1 MKNNSNDNKF
11 FIFIIYILVG
21 FLIIFVS
28 YNSYINLFN
37 KNIKSKTTPPP
48 NSINVSPITGEVIQD
63 VNTSYNLLKVCYNSS
78 NITELYGINK
88 ADIVIETYNPM
99 SNSLS
104 YDGIFYNK
112 HIPIKESISSI
123 STISLDSLPY
133 IDFIDPPD
141 LGGYNFSEDVNTI
154 FIPFSDSLN
163 TSFVFQKGQYYHFSK
178 NVKDIHKTSNTPLA
192 FTNIL
197 IEFISSSNE
206 NINQGLLF
214 SGGKLQ
220 RLNIDVNNIRMIN
233 NNKEINL
240 SLLRGN
246 TLWIKCPDKTKI
258 VTANANIE
266 S

>member
-1 MKNNSNDNKF
+1 MKKNDSDKLF
-11 FIFIIYILVG
+11 AFIVYILIG

-28 YNSYINLFN
+28 YNSYINLL
-37 KNIKSKTTPPP
+37 KKDVKDQTTQPP

-88 ADIVIETYNPM
+88 ADIVIETYNAV
-99 SNSLS
+99 SNTLS

-112 HIPIKESISSI
+112 HIPIQESIENI
-123 STISLDSLPY
+123 STISLDTLPY

-141 LGGYNFSEDVNTI
+141 LDSHEFNENIDTI
-154 FIPFSDSLN
+154 FIPFSDSIS
-163 TSFVFQKGQYYHFSK
+163 TSFIFQKGQYYHFSK
-178 NVKDIHKTSNTPLA
+178 NVKDVHKTSNAPLA

-197 IEFISSSNE
+197 IEFTSSFNDSV
-206 NINQGLLF
+206 NQGLLF

-220 RLNIDVNNIRMIN
+220 RLNIEGNNIKMIN
-233 NNKEINL
+233 NSKEINL

-246 TLWIKCPDKTKI
+246 TIWIKCSDKIKI
-258 VTANANIE
+258 ITANANIE